1 MGMRAVLKCRGGVG
15 VVVDFPDELGEV
27 GGEYVI
33 CVVDAEVQV
42 MAVSQLPV
50 VVYSQRIVVDA
61 VVNFGCRL

>member
-1 MGMRAVLKCRGGVG
+1 MGMRTVLKRRGSVG
-15 VVVDFPDELGEV
+15 VVVHFSDELGEV

-33 CVVDAEVQV
+33 SIVNTEVQV

-61 VVNFGCRL
+61 IVNFGCRR